1 MGSASTGSR
10 VVVIAVVLVVVLL
23 LSQGLATATA
33 PPDGLASTGRVLGQ
47 TGFAFLGG
55 LRTFAAAVL
64 WNRIEPVFHEYY
76 QGCRSASRST

>member
-23 LSQGLATATA
+23 LSQGLATVTA
-33 PPDGLASTGRVLGQ
+33 PPGGLASTGRVLGQ

-64 WNRIEPVFHEYY
+64 WNRIEPVSTSTTEE
-76 QGCRSASRST
+76 SPSRSRRT